1 MPIFIHDI
9 IHKLELGSGHRI
21 LKIGVAVVSL
31 VALALFYNMAAFQ
44 NFATPEAMDAA
55 QLARNISEGKGFT
68 TDVVRPL
75 TLHLLKKH
83 GAAEKVGR
91 DVPIAPSG
99 DVSSGAI
106 GTSRP
111 TDMTGLIE
119 QCPDLSNPPAYPL
132 VLAGVLELMPFDYPD
147 VSEARSFT
155 TYSPEVWIAGF
166 NQLLLVVCA
175 CLVFSL
181 ARRLFD
187 EPVAWVSATVFADAE
202 LFWRHSVSG
211 LPTLWLTFLVL
222 VLAHLLVAING
233 GALGT
238 PTEGHRRPTG
248 MVLLAVGAGV
258 VAAAAGLTRYALLAF
273 IIPVLGYILTLP
285 NSMGATTSP
294 VLRSSIAEGGRPA
307 ASPRVLAMW
316 ASLGFLALVVPWMVR
331 NHSVSGTL
339 FGMAPY
345 AALEQTIHF
354 PGDSLM
360 RSLSPSFETMTTGA
374 IGRKVLLNLREL
386 WLHDLPTLGG
396 SWTTA
401 LFLAGLV
408 VPFRSVINGRLRIF
422 VVALLAILVFAQAV
436 VSPTEGRHDGDS
448 YGGSP
453 APYLAA
459 DYLTVVA
466 PLVFIFG
473 VSLLFNLL
481 DQFTAVAVRYGILAM
496 FFVLTCA
503 PLVLTFAAP
512 RHSPLAYPP
521 YYPPAVQSKAAYV
534 AENEWMVSDMP
545 WAVAWYG
552 DRKAAWLPLKHGT
565 PGVVSGED
573 FYALH
578 RLKPIRALHLS
589 QLTLAKMDTAA
600 VAKWRE
606 SGETDPDW
614 EAFRGQLKALSE
626 AATGAGSRS
635 GAVTN
640 ALVEV
645 HALVD
650 KHWVRGGG
658 VDWESFLLGI
668 LVNREVPTGFPLR
681 VAPLGIMPEIFL
693 TDSERPATK
702 TIKLSE
708 QADRR

>member
-1 MPIFIHDI
+1 MPIFVHDI

-75 TLHLLKKH
+75 SLHLLRKH
-83 GAAEKVGR
+83 AAAQVGR
-91 DVPIAPSG
+91 DVPIAPPGSG
-99 DVSSGAI
+99 DGTADSSPI
-106 GTSRP
+106 GT
-111 TDMTGLIE
+111 LI
-119 QCPDLSNPPAYPL
+119 CPMPDWPDLSNPPAYPL
-132 VLAGVLELMPFDYPD
+132 VLAGVLKFMPFDYPD
-147 VSEARSFT
+147 ISEAKSFT

-187 EPVAWVSATVFADAE
+187 EPVAWVSATVFAGAE

-222 VLAHLLVAING
+222 LLVHLLVALSGPASNKGSTDLAPPIG
-233 GALGT
+233 RIRL
-238 PTEGHRRPTG
+238 
-248 MVLLAVGAGV
+248 VLLAIGAGIV
-258 VAAAAGLTRYALLAF
+258 SAAAGLTRYGLLVF
-273 IIPVLGYILTLP
+273 IIPVVGFILSLP
-285 NSMGATTSP
+285 VGGAMGTS
-294 VLRSSIAEGGRPA
+294 RSTVSSRALAVA
-307 ASPRVLAMW
+307 ASLA
-316 ASLGFLALVVPWMVR
+316 FIALVGPWLAR
-331 NHSVSGTL
+331 NYAVSGTL
-339 FGMAPY
+339 FGTAPY
-345 AALEQTIHF
+345 VALAHTAHF
-354 PGDSLM
+354 PDDTLM
-360 RSLSPSFETMTTGA
+360 RSLSPGFETMTTGA

-422 VVALLAILVFAQAV
+422 VVALLAILVLAQAI
-436 VSPTEGRHDGDS
+436 VSPTEAEARS
-448 YGGSP
+448 
-453 APYLAA
+453 LAS
-459 DYLTVVA
+459 DYVTVVA

-521 YYPPAVQSKAAYV
+521 YYPPAVQSKAAYL

-589 QLTLAKMDTAA
+589 HLTLSKLDTAA

>member
-1 MPIFIHDI
+1 
-9 IHKLELGSGHRI
+9 
-21 LKIGVAVVSL
+21 
-31 VALALFYNMAAFQ
+31 
-44 NFATPEAMDAA
+44 
-55 QLARNISEGKGFT
+55 LARN
-68 TDVVRPL
+68 
-75 TLHLLKKH
+75 
-83 GAAEKVGR
+83 
-91 DVPIAPSG
+91 
-99 DVSSGAI
+99 
-106 GTSRP
+106 
-111 TDMTGLIE
+111 
-119 QCPDLSNPPAYPL
+119 
-132 VLAGVLELMPFDYPD
+132 
-147 VSEARSFT
+147 
-155 TYSPEVWIAGF
+155 
-166 NQLLLVVCA
+166 
-175 CLVFSL
+175 
-181 ARRLFD
+181 
-187 EPVAWVSATVFADAE
+187 
-202 LFWRHSVSG
+202 
-211 LPTLWLTFLVL
+211 
-222 VLAHLLVAING
+222 
-233 GALGT
+233 
-238 PTEGHRRPTG
+238 
-248 MVLLAVGAGV
+248 
-258 VAAAAGLTRYALLAF
+258 YA
-273 IIPVLGYILTLP
+273 
-285 NSMGATTSP
+285 
-294 VLRSSIAEGGRPA
+294 
-307 ASPRVLAMW
+307 
-316 ASLGFLALVVPWMVR
+316 
-331 NHSVSGTL
+331 VSGTL
-339 FGMAPY
+339 FGTAPY
-345 AALEQTIHF
+345 VALAHTAHF
-354 PGDSLM
+354 PDDTLM
-360 RSLSPSFETMTTGA
+360 RSLSPGFETMTTGA

-422 VVALLAILVFAQAV
+422 VVALLAILVLAQAI
-436 VSPTEGRHDGDS
+436 VSPTEAEARS
-448 YGGSP
+448 
-453 APYLAA
+453 LAS
-459 DYLTVVA
+459 DYVTVVA

-521 YYPPAVQSKAAYV
+521 YYPPAVQSKAAYL

-589 QLTLAKMDTAA
+589 HLTLSKLDTAA